1 VALDTGENLASTVL
15 ETNRSIWLAGL
26 GALTSLGR
34 TATSTAGLQSFEALV
49 KAGEALEQRSRA
61 LLDNSTEAAQKSV
74 KSLATKVDEKLEQF
88 ESVFDRRIAGSLAR
102 LQVPTN
108 AELAILLSRIEQ
120 LELAL
125 AELREQR
132 CTPKDDVEG

>member
-1 VALDTGENLASTVL
+1 
-15 ETNRSIWLAGL
+15 
-26 GALTSLGR
+26 
-34 TATSTAGLQSFEALV
+34 
-49 KAGEALEQRSRA
+49 
-61 LLDNSTEAAQKSV
+61 
-74 KSLATKVDEKLEQF
+74 
-88 ESVFDRRIAGSLAR
+88 VFDRRIAGSLAR